1 MHFLGLDGGAKLPE
15 WWLGRPPPTSVGT
28 SLSEVTLSLLARPAH
43 AWMLRWTFLGCLLG
57 VALTHRE
64 GYSVDMSY
72 ICIWI
77 CDARCGELRF
87 SLTLFQSPFM
97 NRTRGG
103 SFSKSLTG
111 KQHGTL
117 PTLFNPSMARYTV
130 CVGNNH
136 ECVCTCLWLASSPL
150 TWCACTCT
158 CRRLGDEAVPC
169 YMYYVAFEWQKVDYQ
184 CCRWTYNRRY
194 CF

>member
-72 ICIWI
+72 QGLISISPWSYICIWI

-87 SLTLFQSPFM
+87 SLHC
-97 NRTRGG
+97 
-103 SFSKSLTG
+103 FSLLSWTG
-111 KQHGTL
+111 
-117 PTLFNPSMARYTV
+117 PEEAVSVRA
-130 CVGNNH
+130 
-136 ECVCTCLWLASSPL
+136 WLASNMEPYPL
-150 TWCACTCT
+150 YSTLA
-158 CRRLGDEAVPC
+158 
-169 YMYYVAFEWQKVDYQ
+169 WQGTLCVLVIIMSVCVHAYG
-184 CCRWTYNRRY
+184 
-194 CF
+194 